1 MNAPSSSSF
10 DTATTTVEAG
20 AAVLLRRIAVDRGK
34 EEDKK
39 KHDNGIF

>member
-34 EEDKK
+34 EKK
-39 KHDNGIF
+39 PRR